1 MNFNRTSKNLIVRWK
16 KLSSLSSVA
25 LPPLSSSI
33 PSNSVQSLLAKK
45 FYVTKNNKY
54 PPKTLFYS
62 PKSCSA
68 ASFIAAYI
76 ANVNLNTEQVN
87 ISSHI
92 TQQHANFF
100 DINPN
105 GYVPTLLLDN
115 GLILTENAAILQYI
129 ADQVNYA
136 IFFIECT

>member
-1 MNFNRTSKNLIVRWK
+1 MIARGKTLSSSLNSLTSTP
-16 KLSSLSSVA
+16 LSSLV
-25 LPPLSSSI
+25 PLNHI
-33 PSNSVQSLLAKK
+33 QNLFAKK
-45 FYVTKNNKY
+45 FYVTKNHKC
-54 PPKTLFYS
+54 PPNTLFYS

-92 TQQHANFF
+92 TQHHTNFF

-115 GLILTENAAILQYI
+115 GLILTENAAVLQYI
-129 ADQVNYA
+129 ADQVSL
-136 IFFIECT
+136 